1 MGSELIVQ
9 SLIMNILSLRRRRK
23 VYIRLGFQSS
33 ANACRALANHARREL
48 RVHRCRMG
56 RR

>member
-23 VYIRLGFQSS
+23 VYLQLGFQSS

-48 RVHRCRMG
+48 RVHRLRG